1 MAFTDWIAD
10 EQLDEVE
17 IEEDVTSE
25 ETSEVEETI
34 EEKIVEEAPQEEVA
48 TPTPQTFNIGGKE
61 LTLAEIETGYMRQQ
75 DYLAKIEEANKLRE
89 ESKQALELVDYI
101 KKNPEVAQRLMNE
114 ENVPSNISNS
124 INPAME
130 RIEKLEKQLYIKE
143 MDATLNGLKMKYPDF
158 NEIEVLNRAVQLNT
172 SDLEFVYHGLRGAN
186 MDNIIAQKVKEQLA
200 QATQEM
206 AKNSQSTRTV
216 VGNTK
221 HSEVDTTTHNL
232 TKQQMRVAD
241 MMGISYEDYA
251 KYL

>member
-25 ETSEVEETI
+25 EASEVEEAI
-34 EEKIVEEAPQEEVA
+34 EEQIVEEAPQEEVA
-48 TPTPQTFNIGGKE
+48 PPTPQTFSIGGKE

-89 ESKQALELVDYI
+89 ENKQALELVDYI
-101 KKNPEVAQRLMNE
+101 KKNPEVAQRLMSE

-130 RIEKLEKQLYIKE
+130 RIEKLEKQLYMKE
-143 MDATLNGLKMKYPDF
+143 RDATLNGLKMKYPDF
-158 NEIEVLNRAVQLNT
+158 NEIEVLNKAVQLNT
-172 SDLEFVYHGLRGAN
+172 RDLEFVYHGMRGAN

-216 VGNTK
+216 VGNAK
-221 HSEVDTTTHNL
+221 HSEVATTTHNL

>member
-25 ETSEVEETI
+25 EVSEVEETS
-34 EEKIVEEAPQEEVA
+34 EEQIVEEEPKEEVL
-48 TPTPQTFNIGGKE
+48 PSTPQTFKINGQD

-89 ESKQALELVDYI
+89 ENKQALELVDYI
-101 KKNPEVAQRLMNE
+101 KKNPEVAQRLMSE
-114 ENVPSNISNS
+114 ENVPNNISNS

-130 RIEKLEKQLYIKE
+130 RIEKLEKQLYMKE

-158 NEIEVLNRAVQLNT
+158 NEVEVLNKAVQLNT
-172 SDLEFVYHGLRGAN
+172 RDLEFVYHGMRGAN

-206 AKNSQSTRTV
+206 AKNTKSTRTV
-216 VGNTK
+216 VGNAK
-221 HSEVDTTTHNL
+221 HSEVATTTHNL

>member
-10 EQLDEVE
+10 EQLDEIE
-17 IEEDVTSE
+17 IEEDVTNEEVSEIE
-25 ETSEVEETI
+25 ETTEEQ
-34 EEKIVEEAPQEEVA
+34 IVEEAPQEEVA

-89 ESKQALELVDYI
+89 ENKQALELVDYI
-101 KKNPEVAQRLMNE
+101 KKNPEVAQRLMSE

-130 RIEKLEKQLYIKE
+130 RIEKLEKQLYMKE

-158 NEIEVLNRAVQLNT
+158 NEIEVLNKAVQLNT
-172 SDLEFVYHGLRGAN
+172 RDLEFVYHGMRGAN
-186 MDNIIAQKVKEQLA
+186 IDNIIAQKVKEQLA

-216 VGNTK
+216 VGNAK
-221 HSEVDTTTHNL
+221 HSEVATTTHNL

>member
-25 ETSEVEETI
+25 EVSEVEEAI
-34 EEKIVEEAPQEEVA
+34 EEQIVEEAPVEVA
-48 TPTPQTFNIGGKE
+48 PSTPQTFNIGGKE

-89 ESKQALELVDYI
+89 ENKQALELVDYI
-101 KKNPEVAQRLMNE
+101 KKNPEVAQRLMSE

-130 RIEKLEKQLYIKE
+130 RIEKLEKQLYMKE

-158 NEIEVLNRAVQLNT
+158 NEIEVLNKAVQLNT
-172 SDLEFVYHGLRGAN
+172 RDLEFVYHGMRGAN

-216 VGNTK
+216 VGNAK
-221 HSEVDTTTHNL
+221 HSEVATTTHNL

>member
-10 EQLDEVE
+10 EQLDEIEV
-17 IEEDVTSE
+17 EEDVTNE
-25 ETSEVEETI
+25 EVSEVEETT
-34 EEKIVEEAPQEEVA
+34 EEQIVEEAPQEEVA
-48 TPTPQTFNIGGKE
+48 YSTPQTFKINGQD

-89 ESKQALELVDYI
+89 ENKQALELVDYI
-101 KKNPEVAQRLMNE
+101 KKNPEVAQRLMSE
-114 ENVPSNISNS
+114 ENVPNNISNS

-130 RIEKLEKQLYIKE
+130 RIEKLEKQLYMKE

-158 NEIEVLNRAVQLNT
+158 NEVEVLNKAVQLNT
-172 SDLEFVYHGLRGAN
+172 RDLEFVYHGMRGAN

-206 AKNSQSTRTV
+206 AKNTKSTRTV
-216 VGNTK
+216 VGNAK
-221 HSEVDTTTHNL
+221 HSEVATTTHNL

>member
-17 IEEDVTSE
+17 IEEDVTNE
-25 ETSEVEETI
+25 EVSEVEEAI

-48 TPTPQTFNIGGKE
+48 PTTPQTFNIGGKE

-101 KKNPEVAQRLMNE
+101 KKNPEVAQRLMSE
-114 ENVPSNISNS
+114 ENVPSNISSS

-158 NEIEVLNRAVQLNT
+158 NEIEVLNRAVQLYP
-172 SDLEFVYHGLRGAN
+172 EHYGAWYN
-186 MDNIIAQKVKEQLA
+186 LGNIY
-200 QATQEM
+200 
-206 AKNSQSTRTV
+206 V
-216 VGNTK
+216 V
-221 HSEVDTTTHNL
+221 
-232 TKQQMRVAD
+232 
-241 MMGISYEDYA
+241 YEDYYSA
-251 KYL
+251 VDEYEKAFPRRK

>member
-10 EQLDEVE
+10 EQLDEIE
-17 IEEDVTSE
+17 IEEDVTNEEVSEIE
-25 ETSEVEETI
+25 ETTEEQ
-34 EEKIVEEAPQEEVA
+34 IVEEAPQEEVA

-89 ESKQALELVDYI
+89 ENKQALELVDYI
-101 KKNPEVAQRLMNE
+101 KKNPEVAQRLMSE

-130 RIEKLEKQLYIKE
+130 RIEKLEKQLYMKE

-158 NEIEVLNRAVQLNT
+158 NEIEVLNKAVQLNT
-172 SDLEFVYHGLRGAN
+172 RDLEFVYHGMRGAN

-216 VGNTK
+216 VGNSK
-221 HSEVDTTTHNL
+221 HSEVATTTHNL

>member
-1 MAFTDWIAD
+1 MAFTDWVAE
-10 EQLDEVE
+10 EQEVDTE
-17 IEEDVTSE
+17 VDTN
-25 ETSEVEETI
+25 VEEVDTEVQETPEQ
-34 EEKIVEEAPQEEVA
+34 EEIVEQETQTEPEQ
-48 TPTPQTFNIGGKE
+48 TMQTFNVNGQE
-61 LTLAEIETGYMRQQ
+61 LTLEELQTGYMRQQ
-75 DYLAKIEEANKLRE
+75 DYISQREELNKLRE
-89 ESKQALELVDYI
+89 ENKQALELVDYI
-101 KKNPEVAQRLMNE
+101 KKNPEVAQRLMSE
-114 ENVPSNISNS
+114 ENVPSNISNA

-130 RIEKLEKQLYIKE
+130 RIEKLEKQLYMKE

-216 VGNTK
+216 VGNAK
-221 HSEVDTTTHNL
+221 HSEVATTTHNL

-241 MMGISYEDYA
+241 MMGISYEDYS

>member
-25 ETSEVEETI
+25 EVSEVEEAI
-34 EEKIVEEAPQEEVA
+34 EEQIVEEAPQEEVA
-48 TPTPQTFNIGGKE
+48 PTTPQTFNIGGKE

-89 ESKQALELVDYI
+89 ENKQALELVDYI
-101 KKNPEVAQRLMNE
+101 KKNPEVAQRLMSE
-114 ENVPSNISNS
+114 ENVPSSISNS

-130 RIEKLEKQLYIKE
+130 RIEKLEKQLYMKE

-172 SDLEFVYHGLRGAN
+172 SDLEFVYHGMRGAN

-216 VGNTK
+216 VGNAK
-221 HSEVDTTTHNL
+221 HSEVATTTHNL

>member
-25 ETSEVEETI
+25 EASEVEEAI
-34 EEKIVEEAPQEEVA
+34 EEQIVEEAPQEEVA
-48 TPTPQTFNIGGKE
+48 PPTPQTFSIGGKE

-89 ESKQALELVDYI
+89 ENKQALELVDYI
-101 KKNPEVAQRLMNE
+101 KKNPEVAQRLMSE

-130 RIEKLEKQLYIKE
+130 RIEKLEKQLYMKE

-158 NEIEVLNRAVQLNT
+158 NEIEVLNKAVQLNT
-172 SDLEFVYHGLRGAN
+172 RDLEFVYHGMRGAN

-216 VGNTK
+216 VGNAK
-221 HSEVDTTTHNL
+221 HSEVATTTHNL

>member
-17 IEEDVTSE
+17 IEEDVTNE
-25 ETSEVEETI
+25 EVSEVEETI

-48 TPTPQTFNIGGKE
+48 PPTPQTFNIGGKE

-75 DYLAKIEEANKLRE
+75 DYLAKIEEANKLKE

-101 KKNPEVAQRLMNE
+101 KKNPEVAQRLMSE
-114 ENVPSNISNS
+114 ENVPSNISSS

-221 HSEVDTTTHNL
+221 HSEVATTTHNL